1 MKVHVL
7 FNDAGEVGAIFHPK
21 AGKDRK
27 RSIDIAWGWLLA
39 LLPAA
44 KANRRGK
51 VTAAWEVGF
60 LPQEGQNS
68 GILDVPAEL
77 EDLTPRALHES
88 VRVVTIGGAHRLVCK
103 A

>member
-21 AGKDRK
+21 QGKDPEYTNK
-27 RSIDIAWGWLLA
+27 F
-39 LLPAA
+39 
-44 KANRRGK
+44 
-51 VTAAWEVGF
+51 EF
-60 LPQEGQNS
+60 LPKEAQDS

-77 EDLTPRALHES
+77 EHLAPRALHEC